1 MKKIKRTVSLLL
13 AGLITAGITACTP
26 ATPSTSAAG
35 TTTASTTAQTATEQK
50 NWSSKFYDAEKM
62 KDVTLNLYAVTDNVR
77 EILDEFTKD
86 TGIKVE
92 NLTLKNAEIL
102 QRLTSEKEAGVGIA
116 DLWFTGGA
124 DTFIDAAQ
132 KGLLM
137 AYESPEAANLA
148 SNMKDAKGYWNG
160 TSLTIVNWVVNT
172 KLLQE
177 KGLPMPATWD
187 DLLNPALK
195 GQVSMPDPAS
205 SGTAYNVVSAM
216 LEIRGEK
223 AGWEYLDQLIPQVPF
238 FTPRGSDPANMVM
251 NGEAIVGINASNGE
265 IALPNAGPEIKLV
278 YPTDGTG
285 WWPQPVAIIE
295 GTKNADASR
304 VFIDWILS
312 KRGMEVMAKVRN
324 AAVARTDVPRPEGIV
339 DLSTIKL
346 FETDFKTNAE
356 KRDGILAEWQKHL
369 K

>member
-1 MKKIKRTVSLLL
+1 MKRILSFL
-13 AGLITAGITACTP
+13 LITVMLFSLGACAKPAETP
-26 ATPSTSAAG
+26 AVSKPAAVEDKG
-35 TTTASTTAQTATEQK
+35 WASEY
-50 NWSSKFYDAEKM
+50 YDAEKM
-62 KDVTLNLYAVTDNVR
+62 KDVTLNCYAVTDNVR
-77 EILDEFTKD
+77 GILDEFTAD

-102 QRLTSEKEAGVGIA
+102 QRVVSEKEAGVGIA
-116 DLWFTGGA
+116 DIWFTGGA

-137 AYESPEAANLA
+137 QYSSPEAANLNA
-148 SNMKDAKGYWNG
+148 TMKDANGYWSG

-172 KLLQE
+172 KLLEE
-177 KGLPMPATWD
+177 KKIPVPEKWD

-216 LEIRGEK
+216 LEIRGEQ
-223 AGWEYLDQLIPQVPF
+223 AGWEYLDKLIPQVPF

-251 NGEAIVGINASNGE
+251 NGEAMVGINASNGE
-265 IALPNAGPEIKLV
+265 VVLPDSGPEIKLV
-278 YPTDGTG
+278 YPSDGTG

-295 GTKNADASR
+295 GTKNAEASK

-324 AAVARTDVPRPEGIV
+324 AAVARTDVTRPEGII
-339 DLSTIKL
+339 DISTIKL
-346 FETDFKTNAE
+346 FETDFMMNAQ
-356 KRDGILAEWQKHL
+356 KRDAILAEWQEHL